1 MEYPVLNSSF
11 RSCIDSQFVC
21 STNFMMKTDENSYF
35 KEDCKNNCPMECDHI
50 EFDYTFSGYEV
61 NYFQFYNFHFIIV

>member
-1 MEYPVLNSSF
+1 
-11 RSCIDSQFVC
+11 
-21 STNFMMKTDENSYF
+21 MMKTDENSYF